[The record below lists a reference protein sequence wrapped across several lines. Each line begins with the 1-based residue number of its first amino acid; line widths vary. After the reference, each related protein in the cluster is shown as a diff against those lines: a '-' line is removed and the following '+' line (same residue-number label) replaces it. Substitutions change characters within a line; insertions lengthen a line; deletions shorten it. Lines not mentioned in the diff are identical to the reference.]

1 MSGLVKICYRIRS
14 SFIDWVV
21 FLSMS
26 VIGSYFVVLILGACI
41 FIGAAFVGFILD
53 LFDEMRN
60 TFGK

>member
-1 MSGLVKICYRIRS
+1 
-14 SFIDWVV
+14 
-21 FLSMS
+21 MS
-26 VIGSYFVVLILGACI
+26 VIGSYFVVLILGACV